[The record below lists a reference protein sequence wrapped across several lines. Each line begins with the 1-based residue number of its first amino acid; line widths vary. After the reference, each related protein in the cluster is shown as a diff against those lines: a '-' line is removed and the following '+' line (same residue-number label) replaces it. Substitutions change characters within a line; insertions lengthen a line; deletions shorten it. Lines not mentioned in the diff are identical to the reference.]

1 MKKGFKYSLRR
12 IIFLYIPFI
21 LFWDLIFILWFIR

>member
-21 LFWDLIFILWFIR
+21 TLYIGMFILYLVK